1 MKTISYSKD
10 ALKVLKRMPRP
21 DAQRIRRKIKAYA
34 EDPTAQSNNVK
45 ALVGSEYIRLR
56 VGNWRVIM
64 DDQGTV
70 LLVLKVGAR
79 GDVYR

>member
-10 ALKVLKRMPRP
+10 ALKALKRMPRP
-21 DAQRIRRKIKAYA
+21 DAQRIRRKVTAYA
-34 EDPTAQSNNVK
+34 KNPAALRNNVK
-45 ALVGSEYIRLR
+45 QLVGSRYSRLR
-56 VGNWRVIM
+56 VGDWRVIM

-70 LLVLKVGAR
+70 LLVLKIGAR